1 MSTPNVPNLW
11 TNLLALSE
19 VLDVDD
25 LYETRIENDDTG
37 KVLYVGLTMQPNGDV
52 NAKIWYIVKL
62 SYDIN
67 GFLNYKQLPVD
78 GPGFTYSWTD
88 RDSYFM

>member
-1 MSTPNVPNLW
+1 MSLPNVPNMW

-25 LYETRIENDDTG
+25 LYETRMENDDDG
-37 KVLYVGLTMQPNGDV
+37 NILYVGMSMQPRADV
-52 NAKIWYIVKL
+52 DAPIWYIIKL
-62 SYDIN
+62 EYDVN

-78 GPGFTYSWTD
+78 GPGFTYVWTL
-88 RDSYFM
+88 RDTYFT